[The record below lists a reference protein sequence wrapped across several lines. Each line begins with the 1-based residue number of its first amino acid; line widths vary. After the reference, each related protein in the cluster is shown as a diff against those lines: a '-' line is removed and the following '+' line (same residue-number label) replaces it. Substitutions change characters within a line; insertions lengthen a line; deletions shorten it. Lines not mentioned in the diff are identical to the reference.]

1 MFLPSGAYGLFIDGT
16 YTEGASGET
25 FDVIDP
31 SMGFAV
37 AQVAKGGPE
46 DIDHA
51 VKAARRSFESGVWSR
66 ISPKERADVLDKI
79 AKKVME
85 YAEQLALLEVQSSG
99 ATIRRVMSSDIMLVV
114 DLFLQMANFTREFPH
129 KEPLAAIPMP
139 GPSHNFVIREPVGV
153 CGAISPWNF
162 PLILGCWKIA
172 PGLAMGNS
180 MVVKPAS
187 YTPLSTL
194 LMGQICK
201 EAGLPDGVLNIVPGA
216 GSTAGEALASHIDV
230 DKVAFTGSTVV
241 GKRIMQLAAGT
252 VKKVT
257 LELGGKSPN
266 IILEDADLDIAVP
279 GSCFAFLLHN
289 GQVCESGTRLLVP
302 EKLHDEV
309 IDRMVRVVQK
319 LKVGNPLDMETD
331 LGPVISAQQLETVLS
346 YIEAGEKE
354 GAKLVTGGKRL
365 HPEGF
370 EEGYYIEPTI
380 FTGVRN
386 TMRIAQEEIFGP
398 VLSVIPYKNLDE
410 AIQIANDT
418 IYGLAGGVWTKDP
431 KKALEVARAIKAG
444 TVWIN
449 DWHLLRNDAPFGG
462 YKQSGIGRELGHFG
476 LEEYTQI
483 KHIHHSM
490 AQDRSRRFWYD
501 RIVTLKE
508 E

>member
-1 MFLPSGAYGLFIDGT
+1 MFLPSGAYGLFIEGT
-16 YTEGASGET
+16 YAEAASGET
-25 FDVIDP
+25 FEVIDP
-31 SMGFAV
+31 SMGFSIG
-37 AQVAKGGPE
+37 QVAKGGSE
-46 DIDHA
+46 DIDRA

-66 ISPKERADVLDKI
+66 IPPKERADVLDKI
-79 AKKVME
+79 AKKTME

-114 DLFLQMANFTREFPH
+114 DLFLQMANFTRELSH

-180 MVVKPAS
+180 MVIKPAS

-201 EAGLPDGVLNIVPGA
+201 EAGLPDGVLNIVPGP
-216 GSTAGEALASHIDV
+216 GSTAGETLAGHADV
-230 DKVAFTGSTVV
+230 DKIAFTGSTVV
-241 GKRIMQLAAGT
+241 GRRIMQLASGT
-252 VKKVT
+252 IKKVT

-309 IDRMVRVVQK
+309 IDRMVRVVRK

-346 YIEAGEKE
+346 YIEAGKKE

-398 VLSVIPYKNLDE
+398 VLSVIPYKDLDE
-410 AIQIANDT
+410 AIRIANDT

-490 AQDRSRRFWYD
+490 VQDRSRRFWYD

-508 E
+508 

>member
-1 MFLPSGAYGLFIDGT
+1 MFLPSGVYGLFVDGQ
-16 YTEGASGET
+16 YIESVSGET

-37 AQVAKGGPE
+37 AQVAKGGAE
-46 DIDHA
+46 DIDRA
-51 VKAARRSFESGVWSR
+51 VKAARSSFESGVWSR
-66 ISPKERADVLDKI
+66 VSPKERASVLDNI
-79 AKKVME
+79 AKKIME
-85 YAEQLALLEVQSSG
+85 YAEQMALLEVQSSG

-114 DLFLQMANFTREFPH
+114 DLFLQMANFTRDFPH
-129 KEPLAAIPMP
+129 KEPLAAIPLP

-201 EAGLPDGVLNIVPGA
+201 EAGLPDGVLNIVPGP
-216 GSTAGEALASHIDV
+216 GSTAGETLASHPDV
-230 DKVAFTGSTVV
+230 DKIAFTGSTVV
-241 GKRIMQLAAGT
+241 GRRIMQLAAGT
-252 VKKVT
+252 IKKVT

-302 EKLHDEV
+302 QKLHDEV
-309 IDRMVRVVQK
+309 VERMCHVIGR
-319 LKVGNPLDMETD
+319 LKVGNPLDLETD

-346 YIEAGEKE
+346 YIEAGKQD
-354 GAKLVTGGKRL
+354 GAKLMVGGKRIR
-365 HPEGF
+365 PEGF
-370 EEGYYIEPTI
+370 EEGYYVEPTV
-380 FTGVRN
+380 FTNVN
-386 TMRIAQEEIFGP
+386 NDMRIAKEEIFGP
-398 VLSVIPYKNLDE
+398 VLSVIPYKDLDD
-410 AIQIANDT
+410 ALRIANDT

-431 KKALEVARAIKAG
+431 KKGLEVARAIKAG

-476 LEEYTQI
+476 LEEYTQV
-483 KHIHHSM
+483 KHIHQSM
-490 AQDRSRRFWYD
+490 VQDRQRRFWYD

-508 E
+508 